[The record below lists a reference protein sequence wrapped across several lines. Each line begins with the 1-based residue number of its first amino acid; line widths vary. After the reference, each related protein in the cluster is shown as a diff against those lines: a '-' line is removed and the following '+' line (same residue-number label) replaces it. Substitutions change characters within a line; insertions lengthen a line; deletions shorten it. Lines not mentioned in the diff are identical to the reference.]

1 MQAARQRQGEALAAA
16 YGDVVL
22 LDEVEIAAAVSV
34 RAGSVENQDGGQ
46 RSTSVLTVRILKSV
60 LEAAPESRGKIG
72 YDGKTWIID
81 TVAGRESWSTEHVIT
96 AYL

>member
-16 YGDVVL
+16 FGDVVT
-22 LDEVEIAAAVSV
+22 LDEEEVAAAVSV

-46 RSTSVLTVRILKSV
+46 RSTSVLTARILKSV
-60 LEAAPESRGKIG
+60 LETAPPVRSKIG
-72 YDGKTWIID
+72 YDDKTWIID
-81 TVAGRESWSTEHVIT
+81 TVAGAESWSQEHVIT